1 VVDQVN
7 DMDAILRF
15 LTLMHKG
22 VIPQKT
28 VITAAARD
36 ASEQA

>member
-1 VVDQVN
+1 
-7 DMDAILRF
+7 MDAMLRF

-22 VIPQKT
+22 VIPQTT
-28 VITAAARD
+28 VIIAAATV